1 MNQVHKD
8 CGVILV
14 KTIYVLSCYILDLN
28 VKMIVLMRD
37 PRAVRSSRNKI
48 GWCNFEACNS
58 ASVLCNH
65 YEMDL
70 EDAFTLTST
79 HPDNVLIVKYEELVT
94 RPLDVIPI
102 MLQVYRRQSVM
113 LHRCICVS
121 LSSWACPGTRP

>member
-1 MNQVHKD
+1 MK
-8 CGVILV
+8 L
-14 KTIYVLSCYILDLN
+14 
-28 VKMIVLMRD
+28 IVLMRD

-58 ASVLCNH
+58 AEALCNH

-70 EDAFTLTST
+70 GDAVSLSSS

-102 MLQVYRRQSVM
+102 ILKVHIKIEIGGLSENMKIRKHELMLFNCH
-113 LHRCICVS
+113 LEGKI
-121 LSSWACPGTRP
+121 

>member
-1 MNQVHKD
+1 M
-8 CGVILV
+8 
-14 KTIYVLSCYILDLN
+14 
-28 VKMIVLMRD
+28 KMIVLMRD

-58 ASVLCNH
+58 AEVLCKH

-70 EDAFTLTST
+70 SDAVTLSRS

-102 MLQVYRRQSVM
+102 ILKVDSINI
-113 LHRCICVS
+113 HIKDAS
-121 LSSWACPGTRP
+121 

>member
-58 ASVLCNH
+58 AEVLCKH

-70 EDAFTLTST
+70 RDSVTLSRS

-102 MLQVYRRQSVM
+102 ILKVGSINIY
-113 LHRCICVS
+113 I
-121 LSSWACPGTRP
+121 W